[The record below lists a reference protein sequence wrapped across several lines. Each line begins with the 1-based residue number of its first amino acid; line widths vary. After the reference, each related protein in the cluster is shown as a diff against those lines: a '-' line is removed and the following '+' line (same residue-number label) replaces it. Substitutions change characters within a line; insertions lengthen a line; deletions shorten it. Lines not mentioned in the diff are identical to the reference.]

1 MQPYHIQR
9 NLAHQ
14 KRPLSYDPKLRR
26 SGSYCVSQTTQI
38 RAPKAEIVSDLS
50 LLFQTIASQFQGSS
64 SFLKAFSFLTLIT
77 LAGLSSGCGST
88 SIFPQPS
95 KALENC
101 SDLTLLGRK
110 HPKDQENEVSAN
122 YPEYPNGIGAA
133 TFLFKV
139 DPSFGP
145 PVEANL
151 YKIEQLYYRA
161 TNLLPI
167 VYWSKHKCPLDPNG
181 TGYAEQ
187 QKNEKDKFSILVRIY
202 DASQFSSATIA
213 QTISIVF
220 TYGGYEDKGKQH
232 LLSEILFNFGG
243 FLFEMDPDKNTPG
256 KISFFATAAHEIG
269 HGLAVPHIPNSF
281 MEATT
286 RPGESST
293 IVFLDTIKNMLI
305 HMYGQYWR

>member
-14 KRPLSYDPKLRR
+14 KRPLSYGSKPKRP
-26 SGSYCVSQTTQI
+26 GSYCAFQTTQI

-50 LLFQTIASQFQGSS
+50 LLFQILSTLFSASSHF
-64 SFLKAFSFLTLIT
+64 FKAFSFITLIT
-77 LAGLSSGCGST
+77 LAGLSSGCGPS
-88 SIFPQPS
+88 SIFPQPE

-101 SDLTLLGRK
+101 SDLTLLGRI
-110 HPKDQENEVSAN
+110 HPKDQENEVSTD
-122 YPEYPNGIGAA
+122 YPEYPNGTGTAA
-133 TFLFKV
+133 FQFKV
-139 DPSFGP
+139 DPSFDHS
-145 PVEANL
+145 VEAIL
-151 YKIEQLYYRA
+151 YKIEKLYYLA
-161 TNLLPI
+161 TGRPL
-167 VYWSKHKCPLDPNG
+167 VYWSKHQCSLDPNG
-181 TGYAEQ
+181 SGFAEYQ
-187 QKNEKDKFSILVRIY
+187 QNEQDKFSILVRIN

-220 TYGGYEDKGKQH
+220 TYRGYENKGKQH
-232 LLSEILFNFGG
+232 RLSEILFNFGR

-256 KISFFATAAHEIG
+256 KYSFFATAVHEIG

-286 RPGESST
+286 RPGGSSM
-293 IVFLDTIKNMLI
+293 IVFLDPIKNMLI